1 MAEFRPADHAMGLEL
16 QLEELIEQ
24 RERARVQGH
33 DDDAVRLDTEIASSP
48 DQLAVHSRARRP
60 AAGPADSGP
69 ELHNAEQLGVG
80 EGAG

>member
-24 RERARVQGH
+24 RERARVQGR
-33 DDDAVRLDTEIASSP
+33 DDDAVRLDAEIAAL
-48 DQLAVHSRARRP
+48 QTELASTAELAARQRARP
-60 AAGPADSGP
+60 DSGP